1 MDHSG
6 KSKTTKVKI
15 TPIELKKG
23 FDSTTISQHIPL
35 ELLYPSLLFCSCSC
49 SSSGQFL
56 LSLDALINTKR
67 RPRTS
72 KYHPKWNSLVT
83 GSRGL
88 TLQKTK
94 SISPQPQAAAT
105 SFSFSLP
112 LSAPNALHRPFSAPP
127 GASLWTGPPPAF
139 ERKPRGPKP
148 EVSGYRKNGSLELKR
163 NG

>member
-6 KSKTTKVKI
+6 KSKSTKVKI

-23 FDSTTISQHIPL
+23 FNSTTISQHIPL

-67 RPRTS
+67 S
-72 KYHPKWNSLVT
+72 QKYHPKWNSLVT

-94 SISPQPQAAAT
+94 SISPQPQPAAT

-112 LSAPNALHRPFSAPP
+112 LSAPNALHQPFSAPP
-127 GASLWTGPPPAF
+127 PLAWPLPPRDDRPTTQADHF
-139 ERKPRGPKP
+139 HK
-148 EVSGYRKNGSLELKR
+148 
-163 NG
+163 